1 MGRWLGGAIRSLQDS
16 VNATLETLGH
26 RHPFSPCQVQPHE
39 TAVGFICWSL
49 RAFWLTRSYP
59 LLPGVSTHRWLLEAV
74 SWGHRSSVDRCETK
88 SRVERIRSYGDESTP
103 TERAR
108 ISYTRGFQMKRG
120 RVECGGGGGEWS
132 ALAFVSVVF
141 TTFHTLVSLHAPQV
155 RASAAAEQ
163 ARSYVW
169 NVSVKHSP
177 ERSTER
183 TAPHRWC
190 PQLSCWESVQAPRRK
205 ASPQLLV
212 AERLCE
218 GKMLSQREKKKSTFY
233 MIKASI

>member
-1 MGRWLGGAIRSLQDS
+1 MKPPWGLSAGRCARFDWQGRTLCCQAFPHIGDCWRPSAE
-16 VNATLETLGH
+16 ATGH
-26 RHPFSPCQVQPHE
+26 PW
-39 TAVGFICWSL
+39 TAVKQ
-49 RAFWLTRSYP
+49 RAEWREYGAMGTSP
-59 LLPGVSTHRWLLEAV
+59 HRQN
-74 SWGHRSSVDRCETK
+74 GHTFH
-88 SRVERIRSYGDESTP
+88 
-103 TERAR
+103 
-108 ISYTRGFQMKRG
+108 TRGFQIKRG
-120 RVECGGGGGEWS
+120 KVECGGGAEEWS

-141 TTFHTLVSLHAPQV
+141 TTFHTLANLHAPQV

-205 ASPQLLV
+205 ASPPIISCRETMWRENALT
-212 AERLCE
+212 E
-218 GKMLSQREKKKSTFY
+218 REKKVSFLY
-233 MIKASI
+233 DQS